1 MKKVNKNPVL
11 AAKQRHEIKHML
23 LLKILSFIKL
33 NFKYVFFTAALSI
46 LAIYIG
52 EMLGRYIAYILWGQE
67 MKKDVFEEY
76 SILVD
81 GLYKGQVSYIFE
93 EMINALRN
101 NNKVMLFTLDME
113 RLMDY
118 VLELNNKIQALEL
131 ENRQCK

>member
-1 MKKVNKNPVL
+1 
-11 AAKQRHEIKHML
+11 
-23 LLKILSFIKL
+23 
-33 NFKYVFFTAALSI
+33 
-46 LAIYIG
+46 
-52 EMLGRYIAYILWGQE
+52 

-93 EMINALRN
+93 EMINALKN

>member
-1 MKKVNKNPVL
+1 
-11 AAKQRHEIKHML
+11 
-23 LLKILSFIKL
+23 
-33 NFKYVFFTAALSI
+33 
-46 LAIYIG
+46 
-52 EMLGRYIAYILWGQE
+52 

-93 EMINALRN
+93 EMINALKN

-118 VLELNNKIQALEL
+118 VLELNNKIQALEF

>member
-1 MKKVNKNPVL
+1 
-11 AAKQRHEIKHML
+11 
-23 LLKILSFIKL
+23 
-33 NFKYVFFTAALSI
+33 
-46 LAIYIG
+46 
-52 EMLGRYIAYILWGQE
+52 
-67 MKKDVFEEY
+67 MKKDIFEEY

>member
-1 MKKVNKNPVL
+1 MGVK
-11 AAKQRHEIKHML
+11 
-23 LLKILSFIKL
+23 
-33 NFKYVFFTAALSI
+33 
-46 LAIYIG
+46 
-52 EMLGRYIAYILWGQE
+52 
-67 MKKDVFEEY
+67 MKKDIFEEY

-118 VLELNNKIQALEL
+118 VLTLNNKIQALEL

>member
-1 MKKVNKNPVL
+1 
-11 AAKQRHEIKHML
+11 
-23 LLKILSFIKL
+23 
-33 NFKYVFFTAALSI
+33 
-46 LAIYIG
+46 
-52 EMLGRYIAYILWGQE
+52 

-81 GLYKGQVSYIFE
+81 GLYKGQLSYIFE
-93 EMINALRN
+93 EMINALKN

>member
-1 MKKVNKNPVL
+1 MKKGVYDEYLVLVN
-11 AAKQRHEIKHML
+11 
-23 LLKILSFIKL
+23 
-33 NFKYVFFTAALSI
+33 
-46 LAIYIG
+46 
-52 EMLGRYIAYILWGQE
+52 
-67 MKKDVFEEY
+67 
-76 SILVD
+76 

-93 EMINALRN
+93 EMINALKN

>member
-1 MKKVNKNPVL
+1 
-11 AAKQRHEIKHML
+11 
-23 LLKILSFIKL
+23 
-33 NFKYVFFTAALSI
+33 
-46 LAIYIG
+46 
-52 EMLGRYIAYILWGQE
+52 
-67 MKKDVFEEY
+67 MKKDIFEEY

-81 GLYKGQVSYIFE
+81 GLYKRQVSYIFE
-93 EMINALRN
+93 EMINALKN

>member
-1 MKKVNKNPVL
+1 
-11 AAKQRHEIKHML
+11 
-23 LLKILSFIKL
+23 
-33 NFKYVFFTAALSI
+33 
-46 LAIYIG
+46 
-52 EMLGRYIAYILWGQE
+52 
-67 MKKDVFEEY
+67 MKKDIFEEY

-93 EMINALRN
+93 EMINALKN

>member
-1 MKKVNKNPVL
+1 
-11 AAKQRHEIKHML
+11 
-23 LLKILSFIKL
+23 
-33 NFKYVFFTAALSI
+33 
-46 LAIYIG
+46 
-52 EMLGRYIAYILWGQE
+52 

-93 EMINALRN
+93 EMINALKN

-118 VLELNNKIQALEL
+118 VLELNNKIQVLEL